1 MHQSVRTIDSPEFI
15 NLQPL
20 DVNPLMSVCDIK
32 VLYIGQNRNRSYIT
46 KEVATEMSKTLR
58 GAPIVGYYKPSKEDY
73 ADHGEKVTIDDEG
86 IHFDCMTKPYGFVAP
101 NAEVWFQKFEDTDDF
116 GNKIVRE
123 YLMTT
128 GYLWTGQFEEA
139 KLAVD
144 GDGRPQSMELD
155 EKSLNGSWSTDTN
168 SGMDFFIINDAIFS
182 KLCILGENV
191 EPCFEGASITA
202 HDGNVN
208 YSLDKDFKHTLFTMM
223 QELKNFALEGGQKMD
238 NVETIAEQVEETV
251 EQVVETPVEE
261 TEIEFAKKDEQ
272 KKKDDTQSEDEKK
285 DEQSS
290 DDSSEKS
297 DENADKEDDKDE
309 KDKPSTKS
317 TLEVELDDG
326 TIIDEAL
333 EGEGQKEEPSKEFIA
348 LQEKYDELNTKFEAL
363 QAEYNKL
370 VAFKNEI
377 DNAKKDELIDSF
389 TMLSDEDKS
398 DVIAN
403 KMKYSYED
411 IEAKLSIAFARK
423 KMSEPEQK
431 KEEDAS
437 LIYTID
443 NSSDDLPAWLKAVK
457 ETEEN
462 M

>member
-1 MHQSVRTIDSPEFI
+1 
-15 NLQPL
+15 
-20 DVNPLMSVCDIK
+20 
-32 VLYIGQNRNRSYIT
+32 
-46 KEVATEMSKTLR
+46 
-58 GAPIVGYYKPSKEDY
+58 
-73 ADHGEKVTIDDEG
+73 
-86 IHFDCMTKPYGFVAP
+86 
-101 NAEVWFQKFEDTDDF
+101 
-116 GNKIVRE
+116 
-123 YLMTT
+123 
-128 GYLWTGQFEEA
+128 
-139 KLAVD
+139 
-144 GDGRPQSMELD
+144 
-155 EKSLNGSWSTDTN
+155 
-168 SGMDFFIINDAIFS
+168 
-182 KLCILGENV
+182 
-191 EPCFEGASITA
+191 
-202 HDGNVN
+202 
-208 YSLDKDFKHTLFTMM
+208 
-223 QELKNFALEGGQKMD
+223 MD
-238 NVETIAEQVEETV
+238 NVETIAEQVEETA
-251 EQVVETPVEE
+251 EQVVETPAEE
-261 TEIEFAKKDEQ
+261 TETEFVNKDEQ

-290 DDSSEKS
+290 DDSGDKS
-297 DENADKEDDKDE
+297 DGDADEEDDKDK

-326 TIIDEAL
+326 TIVDEAL
-333 EGEGQKEEPSKEFIA
+333 EGKDQEKEPSKEFTA

-363 QAEYNKL
+363 QAEYDKL
-370 VAFKNEI
+370 VAFKNKI

-403 KMKYSYED
+403 KMKYSYEE

-431 KEEDAS
+431 KEADTS